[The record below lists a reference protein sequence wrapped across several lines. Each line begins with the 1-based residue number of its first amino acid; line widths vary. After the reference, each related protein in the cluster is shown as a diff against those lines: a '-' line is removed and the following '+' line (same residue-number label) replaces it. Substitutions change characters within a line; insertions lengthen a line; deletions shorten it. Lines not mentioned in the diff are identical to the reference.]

1 MTGRD
6 RMVLIVISVVVVLGA
21 AWMLVVSPERQQA
34 NKLAGQVAAAQA
46 QVTAAESTVSSAR
59 AAQSQ
64 YAAAYASLVN
74 IGKAVPPSDEVP
86 ALIDQL
92 TQASN
97 EKSVQFSAISPG
109 ASTGASASASTT
121 TTTGASTGSSA
132 QGAAASGTQAA
143 ASGTQ
148 AAAFTQLPFSF
159 TFEGSYFDLEHL
171 FRKLTEFATL
181 NAAGK
186 LEVNGRLLTIN
197 SLSLSTAGGSEGA
210 KSGGQLTGSISAT
223 AYVMPASAGLTATP
237 SPGSSTS
244 AGASPASSTTG
255 SSSTPA
261 PAIVKV
267 NP

>member
-1 MTGRD
+1 
-6 RMVLIVISVVVVLGA
+6 
-21 AWMLVVSPERQQA
+21 
-34 NKLAGQVAAAQA
+34 
-46 QVTAAESTVSSAR
+46 
-59 AAQSQ
+59 
-64 YAAAYASLVN
+64 
-74 IGKAVPPSDEVP
+74 VP

-109 ASTGASASASTT
+109 AGSSASSSASTST
-121 TTTGASTGSSA
+121 STSTSTGTAA

-143 ASGTQ
+143 A
-148 AAAFTQLPFSF
+148 FTPLPFSF

-197 SLSLSTAGGSEGA
+197 SVSLSGGGSGEA
-210 KSGGQLTGSISAT
+210 SKAGGQLTGSISAT
-223 AYVMPASAGLTATP
+223 AYVMPASAALTGAP
-237 SPGSSTS
+237 STGSSTS
-244 AGASPASSTTG
+244 AAASSASSTTAG
-255 SSSTPA
+255 SPTPA
-261 PAIVKV
+261 PAVVKV